1 MLARHLTLECLME
14 NIDIAKHIFG
24 FLAYEDQL
32 NLSRVCKQFKDIIIH
47 FLWKQIYSRVRIVKK
62 SKCNLI
68 STLSHQ
74 YVTESWQILGPNE
87 VEELLTLNGS
97 NNIQHFEL
105 WCKFGL
111 NPDSVYLD
119 CHNELLHLK
128 ALTSLSLA
136 GIILS
141 NYDMRIVSENC
152 PHLELLSLDNCVNT
166 KLQTLIIGHDVN
178 VAIIAKMANL
188 KSFTLISSVLYSA
201 DMHLYNYRHIQAII
215 RNIQTE
221 ELHLNVAI
229 YSDNNGYQCHDF
241 RRDNLQ
247 NANYLEEC
255 DQRLDSISTGSL
267 RNLDIGCFVNND
279 DFFNAFSNLFQN
291 LNELSIADWPL
302 SPITVL
308 NRNFFELI
316 STMCPQLR
324 SLSLTGYF
332 IDDFLILESLR
343 VLQLKDCR
351 GLTTRNMENI
361 FNKMKLHKFI
371 TIRTIYSGSINE
383 NIFSSTLQHL
393 ELDLD
398 GDQFVDAF
406 KESFPNLK
414 VLQWHNCYGNI
425 PNLSLLMPNL
435 EILTL
440 SENAISLHD
449 FLRLRKL
456 HTLTISKCTLPRYL
470 PKLLQHQSLRTLLLK
485 NSSDRLEHSS
495 SPPMWQSSS
504 TEYTTTKLSNL
515 VITVNL
521 FEVSLNLWLGLLS
534 KNPLLV
540 LTVCFD
546 IFNKNAMHRLL
557 HNLINNEKFPTRI
570 KSIQICGLHID
581 CKEMKFFLEATL
593 KKLEIITSM
602 VEPAKKHLT
611 MVF

>member
-74 YVTESWQILGPNE
+74 
-87 VEELLTLNGS
+87 
-97 NNIQHFEL
+97 
-105 WCKFGL
+105 
-111 NPDSVYLD
+111 
-119 CHNELLHLK
+119 
-128 ALTSLSLA
+128 
-136 GIILS
+136 
-141 NYDMRIVSENC
+141 
-152 PHLELLSLDNCVNT
+152 
-166 KLQTLIIGHDVN
+166 
-178 VAIIAKMANL
+178 
-188 KSFTLISSVLYSA
+188 
-201 DMHLYNYRHIQAII
+201 
-215 RNIQTE
+215 
-221 ELHLNVAI
+221 
-229 YSDNNGYQCHDF
+229 
-241 RRDNLQ
+241 
-247 NANYLEEC
+247 
-255 DQRLDSISTGSL
+255 
-267 RNLDIGCFVNND
+267 
-279 DFFNAFSNLFQN
+279 
-291 LNELSIADWPL
+291 
-302 SPITVL
+302 
-308 NRNFFELI
+308 
-316 STMCPQLR
+316 
-324 SLSLTGYF
+324 
-332 IDDFLILESLR
+332 
-343 VLQLKDCR
+343 
-351 GLTTRNMENI
+351 
-361 FNKMKLHKFI
+361 
-371 TIRTIYSGSINE
+371 
-383 NIFSSTLQHL
+383 
-393 ELDLD
+393 
-398 GDQFVDAF
+398 
-406 KESFPNLK
+406 
-414 VLQWHNCYGNI
+414 
-425 PNLSLLMPNL
+425 
-435 EILTL
+435 
-440 SENAISLHD
+440 
-449 FLRLRKL
+449 
-456 HTLTISKCTLPRYL
+456 
-470 PKLLQHQSLRTLLLK
+470 
-485 NSSDRLEHSS
+485 LEHSS